1 MSEHGTTAGSPTT
14 TTNPSAEARRAGRR
28 ADRTLR
34 RVPLVLVVSTLA
46 LSLLSACG
54 GGTPEPTGPAT
65 TPATDPAS
73 TPAPSPGTDTP
84 GPSGDGTGEGQ
95 TVAVEHAQ
103 GTTEVPV
110 DPGTVF
116 VFDLGVIDSLQVLGV
131 QPDGVPEAPYPR
143 TLQEVADAAPIRIGT
158 LTEPDLEVIEA
169 EDPDLVVIS
178 AATAEYYPQLSRIA
192 PTIDLTVDP
201 AEPMESFTAY
211 VRTLGE
217 VFGREAEA
225 QEALDGVET
234 KIGKARTTLKAAGA
248 TTGLVVTTSGG
259 EFTAFGPGS
268 RFGWLHDVLGVPSA
282 SALKARGQDGAP
294 ASAEV
299 IAQADPDH
307 LFVIDADAAL
317 GREGAR
323 ADDALDDE
331 LIQGTAAAR
340 NGRIVR
346 LDPERWYV
354 VGFGLDNLHR
364 MVNEIVLHVAT
375 DSPTSGGRDVAPST

>member
-14 TTNPSAEARRAGRR
+14 ATTTGDSRRARRI
-28 ADRTLR
+28 LR

-46 LSLLSACG
+46 LSLLAACG
-54 GGTPEPTGPAT
+54 GGTPEPSGPAT

-73 TPAPSPGTDTP
+73 TPPPSPGTDAP
-84 GPSGDGTGEGQ
+84 SPSGDGTGGGATDGP
-95 TVAVEHAQ
+95 TVTVEHAQ

-110 DPGTVF
+110 DPATVF

-131 QPDGVPEAPYPR
+131 QPDGVPEAPYPE
-143 TLQEVADAAPIRIGT
+143 TLQEAADAAPVRIGT
-158 LTEPDLEVIEA
+158 LTEPDLEVIKA

-201 AEPMESFTAY
+201 AEPMESFTAH
-211 VRTLGE
+211 VSTLGE

-225 QEALDGVET
+225 RRALDGVET

-317 GREGAR
+317 GRAGLR

-340 NGRIVR
+340 NGRIIH
-346 LDPERWYV
+346 LDPERWYL

-364 MVNEIVLHVAT
+364 MVNEVVLHVAT

>member
-14 TTNPSAEARRAGRR
+14 ATTAGARRAGRAGR
-28 ADRTLR
+28 ALR
-34 RVPLVLVVSTLA
+34 RAPLVLVVSTLA
-46 LSLLSACG
+46 LSLLTACG
-54 GGTPEPTGPAT
+54 GGMPEPSDDA
-65 TPATDPAS
+65 
-73 TPAPSPGTDTP
+73 
-84 GPSGDGTGEGQ
+84 TGEGSTSGA

-131 QPDGVPEAPYPR
+131 QPDGVPEASYPQ
-143 TLQEVADAAPIRIGT
+143 TLQEVADAAPVRIGT

-201 AEPMESFTAY
+201 AAPMESFTGH

-225 QEALDGVET
+225 QRALDGVET
-234 KIGKARTTLKAAGA
+234 KIEKARTTLKAAGA
-248 TTGLVVTTSGG
+248 TPGLVVTTSGG

-268 RFGWLHDVLGVPSA
+268 RFGWLHDLLGVPSA

-317 GREGAR
+317 GREGVR

-340 NGRIVR
+340 NGRIVH
-346 LDPERWYV
+346 LDPERWYL

-364 MVNEIVLHVAT
+364 MVNEVVLHVAT